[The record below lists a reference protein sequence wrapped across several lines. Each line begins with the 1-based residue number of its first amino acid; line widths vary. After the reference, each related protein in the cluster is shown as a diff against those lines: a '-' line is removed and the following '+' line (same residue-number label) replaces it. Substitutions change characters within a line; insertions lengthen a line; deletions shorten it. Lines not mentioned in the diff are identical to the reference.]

1 MVIFLYVVLSDVIE
15 VFLGKFGNLY
25 LFFLVVNVNCI
36 LLFFFFEFLI
46 FIVYVFFGR
55 FVRVNFL

>member
-1 MVIFLYVVLSDVIE
+1 MVTFLYVVLSDVIE